1 MSKDLL
7 LEIGTEEV
15 PAHAMPG
22 ILDELAENAKKA
34 LDAMMVATTETLKK
48 GEKVSLL
55 GFGTFSVSER
65 PARKGRNPRTGEV
78 IKIKAKKSV
87 KFKAGS
93 GLDM

>member
-1 MSKDLL
+1 MYKAELINAMAEKAGMSK
-7 LEIGTEEV
+7 V
-15 PAHAMPG
+15 Q
-22 ILDELAENAKKA
+22 AKKA